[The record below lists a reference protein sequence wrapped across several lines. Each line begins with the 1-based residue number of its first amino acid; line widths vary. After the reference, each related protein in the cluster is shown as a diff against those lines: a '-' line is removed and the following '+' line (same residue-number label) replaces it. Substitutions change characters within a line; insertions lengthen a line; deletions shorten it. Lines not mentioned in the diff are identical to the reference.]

1 MCIGIERSTH
11 AKTNTGIRQSKINSY
26 IDSYLKIKVMTVQD
40 LINELN
46 KVENKNLKVVVQG
59 CDPTD
64 WVYNNDVE
72 GVGVQN
78 VYDDEIGYRRRFVI
92 DGGMF

>member
-1 MCIGIERSTH
+1 
-11 AKTNTGIRQSKINSY
+11 
-26 IDSYLKIKVMTVQD
+26 MTVKE
-40 LINELN
+40 LIEELQ

-59 CDPTD
+59 YDPTD
-64 WVYNNDVE
+64 WIYNNEVE

-78 VYDDEIGYRRRFVI
+78 VYDEEIGFRRRFVI

>member
-1 MCIGIERSTH
+1 
-11 AKTNTGIRQSKINSY
+11 
-26 IDSYLKIKVMTVQD
+26 MTVQD

-59 CDPTD
+59 CDPSD

-78 VYDDEIGYRRRFVI
+78 VYDVEIGWRRRFVI

>member
-1 MCIGIERSTH
+1 
-11 AKTNTGIRQSKINSY
+11 
-26 IDSYLKIKVMTVQD
+26 MTVQD

-64 WVYNNDVE
+64 YTYYNEVE
-72 GVGVQN
+72 GVGRER
-78 VYDDEIGYRRRFVI
+78 VYDEGIDEYRYRFVI

>member
-1 MCIGIERSTH
+1 
-11 AKTNTGIRQSKINSY
+11 
-26 IDSYLKIKVMTVQD
+26 MTVQE
-40 LINELN
+40 LINELQQV
-46 KVENKNLKVVVQG
+46 KNKNLKVVVQG

-72 GVGVQN
+72 DVGEQN
-78 VYDDEIGYRRRFVI
+78 VYDEEIGYRRRFVI

>member
-1 MCIGIERSTH
+1 
-11 AKTNTGIRQSKINSY
+11 
-26 IDSYLKIKVMTVQD
+26 MTVKE
-40 LINELN
+40 LIEELQ

-64 WVYNNDVE
+64 WVYNNEVE
-72 GVGVQN
+72 GVGVEN
-78 VYDDEIGYRRRFVI
+78 VYDEEIGYRRRFVI